1 MFVATSRPFSDSDAS
16 NARLR
21 LPSQDL
27 ELLPSDPSPP
37 AEDMVND
44 GNLART
50 RRPPVLGYT
59 MAGDRLSTGVRLI
72 DR

>member
-1 MFVATSRPFSDSDAS
+1 MGVVYQRMPFSAAS

-21 LPSQDL
+21 LRDL

-37 AEDMVND
+37 AEDMAND

-59 MAGDRLSTGVRLI
+59 MAGDRLRTG
-72 DR
+72 